1 VPTRQSYLLAIVAP
15 EERTFAASM
24 VALTRNTAWAVA
36 PSVAGWAMRA
46 MALSAGLFAGA
57 VLKIIY
63 DLALLAAFRRLKPP
77 EETMRKVRAEQGAE

>member
-1 VPTRQSYLLAIVAP
+1 
-15 EERTFAASM
+15 
-24 VALTRNTAWAVA
+24 
-36 PSVAGWAMRA
+36 

-77 EETMRKVRAEQGAE
+77 EETARDVRARQGAE